1 MWSARNIL
9 QVYLVGD
16 RGAAAKH
23 CRGGCARQS
32 DPRDVGFN
40 LSASPWHPVKTV
52 FLFLLS
58 TSYPCPMQCTLTHF
72 SCCTGHTTYSPEGGV
87 HNNTCRGSS
96 ESTIQVEGAS
106 CCQPVADAIIHLQS
120 GSPFRPKR
128 AVSSVP
134 FTRQTLLNPLISL
147 QPWPPPGHHRT
158 YVMQR
163 SSSHIFLPRDWPVR
177 LAMCISYTYHLRD
190 SRKGTRRTRL
200 VL

>member
-9 QVYLVGD
+9 HVYLVGS

-23 CRGGCARQS
+23 CRGGCARVS

-106 CCQPVADAIIHLQS
+106 CCQPVADAIIHLPIRLSLSAKASRVICSLHSTNPSKPSHQPS
-120 GSPFRPKR
+120 AMAAPRT
-128 AVSSVP
+128 SSY
-134 FTRQTLLNPLISL
+134 IC
-147 QPWPPPGHHRT
+147 H
-158 YVMQR
+158 
-163 SSSHIFLPRDWPVR
+163 
-177 LAMCISYTYHLRD
+177 AA
-190 SRKGTRRTRL
+190 K
-200 VL
+200 